1 MSEQSITKQAVQAKQ
16 AASVL
21 ALLSTE
27 EKNHLLQCIAK
38 QLRLAQDD
46 IEAANDLDLQDARAA
61 GLSAALIDRLLLK
74 GERFVAM
81 CEAVLA
87 VTKLPDPV
95 GAELSRYLRADG
107 LLLTKVSTPIGLIA
121 IIFESRPNV
130 TADAAALCLKAGNS
144 VILRGGKEALRTN
157 VAIGKAI
164 SAALVQCDLPQ
175 TAVCVIDS
183 TDREAVRELVQL
195 ENIVDLVIPRGGEQL
210 IRAVVEAARVPV
222 IKHYKGVCHVYVDD
236 AADQE
241 MALAIIENGKCQR
254 PGVCNAVETL
264 LVHRGVAEEF
274 LPKVF
279 SLLTQRGVSLR
290 GCEETRKLLPQI
302 EAATEADW
310 EAEYLDLILS
320 IKVVDSL
327 AAAIDHINHYGS
339 HHSDCIV
346 TENTQSAAMF
356 LKAVDSAAVY
366 HNASTRFTDGGEFG
380 LGAEIGIS
388 TDKLHARGPMG
399 LQELTTYKYLCYGSG
414 QVRG

>member
-1 MSEQSITKQAVQAKQ
+1 MAEQSISERAVAAKQ
-16 AASVL
+16 AARVL

-27 EKNHLLQCIAK
+27 EKNHLLRCIAQ
-38 QLRLAQDD
+38 QLQAAQKD

-61 GLSAALIDRLLLK
+61 GLSAALVDRLVLK
-74 GERFVAM
+74 VDRFDAM

-95 GAELSRYLRADG
+95 GSELSRHLRADG

-164 SAALVQCDLPQ
+164 AAALVQCDLPQ
-175 TAVCVIDS
+175 AAVCVIDS
-183 TDREAVRELVQL
+183 ADREAVKELVQL
-195 ENIVDLVIPRGGEQL
+195 EGVVDLVIPRGGEKL
-210 IRAVVEAARVPV
+210 IRAVVESARVPV
-222 IKHYKGVCHVYVDD
+222 IKHYKGVCHVYVD
-236 AADQE
+236 AEADHE
-241 MALAIIENGKCQR
+241 MALGIVENSKCQR
-254 PGVCNAVETL
+254 PGVCNALETL
-264 LVHRGVAEEF
+264 LVHRAIASDF
-274 LPKVF
+274 LPKIF
-279 SLLTQRGVSLR
+279 SLLSKRGVTLR
-290 GCEETRKLLPQI
+290 GCEETRKVLPQI
-302 EAATEADW
+302 DPATEADW

-327 AAAIDHINHYGS
+327 AASIEHINQFGS
-339 HHSDCIV
+339 HHSDSIV
-346 TENTQSAAMF
+346 TKNTKSAAAF

-399 LQELTTYKYLCYGSG
+399 LQELTTYKYLCYGNG
-414 QVRG
+414 QVRR